1 MDHQTLMTAYQ
12 TVSGIADTK
21 RTEAQQYPV
30 GSHEWT
36 KYFDQ
41 AEALSNAA
49 VKILEINSN
58 D

>member
-1 MDHQTLMTAYQ
+1 MDHETLMAAYQ

-21 RTEAQQYPV
+21 RTEALSHPI
-30 GSHEWT
+30 GSHKWT

>member
-1 MDHQTLMTAYQ
+1 MDHETLMAAYQ

-21 RTEAQQYPV
+21 RTEAQQYPI
-30 GSHEWT
+30 GSNEWN

-49 VKILEINSN
+49 VQILNINSN

>member
-1 MDHQTLMTAYQ
+1 MSFE

-21 RTEAQQYPV
+21 RTEAQQYPI
-30 GSHEWT
+30 GSHEWN

-49 VKILEINSN
+49 VQILEIKTN

>member
-1 MDHQTLMTAYQ
+1 MDHKTLMIAYQ

-21 RTEAQQYPV
+21 RTAAQQYPI
-30 GSHEWT
+30 GSHEWN

-49 VKILEINSN
+49 VQILEIKTN

>member
-1 MDHQTLMTAYQ
+1 MDHKTLMIAYQ
-12 TVSGIADTK
+12 TVSGIVDTK
-21 RTEAQQYPV
+21 RTEAQQYPI
-30 GSHEWT
+30 GSHEWN

-49 VKILEINSN
+49 VQILEIKTN

>member
-12 TVSGIADTK
+12 TVSGIADAK
-21 RTEAQQYPV
+21 RTEAQQHPI

-49 VKILEINSN
+49 VKILEIKSN